1 MLYVASVLGKN
12 QGLLLLLVV
21 GISSMMFAL
30 VVGFDDVNV
39 IMALFLS
46 VACYIL
52 MTVFVARLALR
63 SIPYK

>member
-21 GISSMMFAL
+21 GIYSMMFAL

-52 MTVFVARLALR
+52 TTVFVARLALR
-63 SIPYK
+63 SIPFK